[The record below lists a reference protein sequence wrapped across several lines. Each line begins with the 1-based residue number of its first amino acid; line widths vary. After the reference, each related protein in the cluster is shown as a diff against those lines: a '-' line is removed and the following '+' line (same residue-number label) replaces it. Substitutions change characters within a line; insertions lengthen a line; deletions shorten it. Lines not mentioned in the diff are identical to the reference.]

1 MSNHRLRAWTTRQ
14 TECSSA
20 TLRDFAAREWNAMA
34 ETLAGDFMTD
44 DRRQVVNAGIRHG
57 RDAEIANMRAFAD
70 VGILDITL
78 TVVAT
83 RGERIVLVRDYL
95 SVRDWSDSSYS
106 GVSVMEI
113 NADNQISAHVLFD
126 VDDFDAAVTELD
138 ARYLAGE
145 AATHANTWS
154 VITQAYVALNR
165 HEMPAM
171 AADLVD
177 IDHRSLAAI
186 DVW

>member
-1 MSNHRLRAWTTRQ
+1 M
-14 TECSSA
+14 
-20 TLRDFAAREWNAMA
+20 
-34 ETLAGDFMTD
+34 
-44 DRRQVVNAGIRHG
+44 
-57 RDAEIANMRAFAD
+57 
-70 VGILDITL
+70 
-78 TVVAT
+78 AT

-145 AATHANTWS
+145 AAAHANTWS
-154 VITQAYVALNR
+154 VNHAGVCRTQSTRNAR
-165 HEMPAM
+165 
-171 AADLVD
+171 DG
-177 IDHRSLAAI
+177 SQT
-186 DVW
+186 W